1 MATDPVKSACVGGQA
16 DQEFEKS
23 SIALAPISANV
34 INKEAGLTGES
45 TMTDSGK
52 RKRKLPNHLKGYVDE
67 NEQPVADEGI

>member
-1 MATDPVKSACVGGQA
+1 MATDPVKSACVGGEA

-45 TMTDSGK
+45 TMTGSGK
-52 RKRKLPNHLKGYVDE
+52 RKKKIAESFKRLCG
-67 NEQPVADEGI
+67 